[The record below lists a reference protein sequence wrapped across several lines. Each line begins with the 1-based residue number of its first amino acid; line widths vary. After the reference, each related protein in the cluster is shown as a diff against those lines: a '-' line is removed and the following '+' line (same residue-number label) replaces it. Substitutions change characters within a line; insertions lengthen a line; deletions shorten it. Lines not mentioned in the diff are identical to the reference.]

1 MAGHILLAEDDK
13 TLSALMQDFFRAAG
27 VTVTPAYDGE
37 QALVLA
43 QAQPFDLLVLD
54 VMMPHLNGLEVC
66 EAVRQ
71 ESDVPVIF
79 VTALG
84 QEGDTLAGFRA
95 GADDY
100 ITKPF
105 SFPVLVAKAQA
116 LMRRARGLRLGAS
129 ELGYANILMD
139 TASGVVTVDGNP
151 VNLRPKE
158 AKILEL
164 LLREQGRT
172 VSRDL
177 LIERVWGTDFDGD
190 ERMIDR
196 HIASLRKALGTAS
209 QHIRA
214 VYGKGYRLGGIDM
227 TKRIHKIGIAARLTA
242 VVAVIL
248 AVFLVPWVWR
258 VAELAQDEAREEAKA
273 SMEANT
279 GWLMRDLEVLK
290 GDAARYPA
298 AGTEEYDLLRANL
311 CRDGVDTPYYNVNT
325 PYIIR
330 YYDENHKRV
339 LIRSPLMLY
348 YHPATGCCYGIDLSD
363 FSEQSLREMNE
374 ALDHDLAEPIITVYG
389 RQVKTDTQFVFFPN
403 RIQIAYDE
411 WTAQTPVEETNQFRS
426 DEGDYIQGVWPFRTD
441 EVMEGYFDALRYLD
455 TELRAIDGENIP
467 DEEWAEVRASKRYV
481 GTFQGMPYDDEVLLA
496 TAALVNREYA
506 YGTCFRLM
514 PPITIALYL
523 IFLFLFYKIVRRM
536 VSDPLVDTAREANR
550 VSILAFDEFKP
561 DLNRGD
567 EIGELNRALSEMAAT
582 LHTRWDSERDLED
595 KRQQFVSAASHDL
608 KTPLALIGGY
618 AEAIAQDISPEENA
632 RYLAAIEQETDRMNG
647 LVREMLDYTRLDRTD
662 ELKNRKTLNL
672 TALVRDML
680 TEYAPLFEKRRLTA
694 DIADGVRIRGD
705 ETLLRRAVGCLLENA
720 AKYSPEN
727 GRVSVRLTNSRNHL
741 LTVENDCEPIPE
753 DELPRLF
760 EMFYRGDKARDR
772 AGGHGLGLAILQ
784 KILALHG
791 LTCKAENIKGGV
803 RFIVCNKD

>member
-1 MAGHILLAEDDK
+1 
-13 TLSALMQDFFRAAG
+13 
-27 VTVTPAYDGE
+27 
-37 QALVLA
+37 
-43 QAQPFDLLVLD
+43 
-54 VMMPHLNGLEVC
+54 
-66 EAVRQ
+66 
-71 ESDVPVIF
+71 
-79 VTALG
+79 
-84 QEGDTLAGFRA
+84 
-95 GADDY
+95 
-100 ITKPF
+100 
-105 SFPVLVAKAQA
+105 
-116 LMRRARGLRLGAS
+116 
-129 ELGYANILMD
+129 
-139 TASGVVTVDGNP
+139 
-151 VNLRPKE
+151 
-158 AKILEL
+158 
-164 LLREQGRT
+164 
-172 VSRDL
+172 
-177 LIERVWGTDFDGD
+177 
-190 ERMIDR
+190 
-196 HIASLRKALGTAS
+196 
-209 QHIRA
+209 
-214 VYGKGYRLGGIDM
+214 M

-242 VVAVIL
+242 IVAVIL

-258 VAELAQDEAREEAKA
+258 VAELAQDEARRDANA
-273 SMEANT
+273 VMSMST
-279 GWLMRDLEVLK
+279 DQLMRYLENLK

-298 AGTEEYDLLRANL
+298 AGTEKYDLLRANL
-311 CRDGVDTPYYNVNT
+311 CRDGVDTPYYNVDT

-374 ALDHDLAEPIITVYG
+374 ILGHEHAQDRLITVYG
-389 RQVKTDTQFVFFPN
+389 QQIKTDTGFIFFPN
-403 RIQIAYDE
+403 RLQIGIGDGE

-467 DEEWAEVRASKRYV
+467 DEEWAEIRASERYV
-481 GTFQGMPYDDEVLLA
+481 GTFKGMPYDDKVLIV
-496 TAALVNREYA
+496 TAALVDRQYA
-506 YGTCFRLM
+506 YDACFYGM
-514 PPITIALYL
+514 PLITIALYL
-523 IFLFLFYKIVRRM
+523 IFLFIFYKIVRRM
-536 VSDPLVDTAREANR
+536 VADPLEDTAKQARL

-561 DLNRGD
+561 DLKRGD
-567 EIGELNRALSEMAAT
+567 EIGELNRALSDMAAT

-632 RYLAAIEQETDRMNG
+632 RYLAAIEQETARMNG

-753 DELPRLF
+753 TELPRLF

>member
-1 MAGHILLAEDDK
+1 MK
-13 TLSALMQDFFRAAG
+13 KRFR
-27 VTVTPAYDGE
+27 
-37 QALVLA
+37 
-43 QAQPFDLLVLD
+43 
-54 VMMPHLNGLEVC
+54 
-66 EAVRQ
+66 
-71 ESDVPVIF
+71 
-79 VTALG
+79 
-84 QEGDTLAGFRA
+84 
-95 GADDY
+95 
-100 ITKPF
+100 
-105 SFPVLVAKAQA
+105 
-116 LMRRARGLRLGAS
+116 
-129 ELGYANILMD
+129 
-139 TASGVVTVDGNP
+139 
-151 VNLRPKE
+151 
-158 AKILEL
+158 
-164 LLREQGRT
+164 
-172 VSRDL
+172 
-177 LIERVWGTDFDGD
+177 
-190 ERMIDR
+190 
-196 HIASLRKALGTAS
+196 
-209 QHIRA
+209 
-214 VYGKGYRLGGIDM
+214 
-227 TKRIHKIGIAARLTA
+227 KIGIAARLTA

-248 AVFLVPWVWR
+248 AVFLVPWVWQ
-258 VAELAQDEAREEAKA
+258 VAKLAQDKAREEANA
-273 SMEANT
+273 SMRAST
-279 GWLMRDLEVLK
+279 GLLMSDLENLK
-290 GDAARYPA
+290 GDAAHYPA
-298 AGTEEYDLLRANL
+298 AGTEEYYLLRGNL
-311 CRDGVDTPYYNVNT
+311 WRDGVDT

-348 YHPATGCCYGIDLSD
+348 YHPATGCRYGIDLSD

-374 ALDHDLAEPIITVYG
+374 ILGGHEHAEDRLITVYG
-389 RQVKTDTQFVFFPN
+389 QRIKTDTGFIFFPN
-403 RIQIAYDE
+403 RLQIGIGDGE

-426 DEGDYIQGVWPFRTD
+426 DEDDYIQGVWPFRTD

-467 DEEWAEVRASKRYV
+467 DEEWAEIRASKRYV
-481 GTFQGMPYDDEVLLA
+481 GTFNGMPYDDKVIFA
-496 TAALVNREYA
+496 TAALIDRPYA
-506 YGTCFRLM
+506 YDACFYGM
-514 PPITIALYL
+514 PFITIALYL
-523 IFLFLFYKIVRRM
+523 IFLFIFYKIVRRM
-536 VSDPLVDTAREANR
+536 VSDPLVDTAREANL
-550 VSILAFDEFKP
+550 VANLAFDEFKP
-561 DLNRGD
+561 DLKRGD

-672 TALVRDML
+672 TALVRDVL

-753 DELPRLF
+753 TELPRLF

>member
-1 MAGHILLAEDDK
+1 MK
-13 TLSALMQDFFRAAG
+13 
-27 VTVTPAYDGE
+27 
-37 QALVLA
+37 
-43 QAQPFDLLVLD
+43 
-54 VMMPHLNGLEVC
+54 
-66 EAVRQ
+66 
-71 ESDVPVIF
+71 
-79 VTALG
+79 
-84 QEGDTLAGFRA
+84 
-95 GADDY
+95 
-100 ITKPF
+100 
-105 SFPVLVAKAQA
+105 
-116 LMRRARGLRLGAS
+116 
-129 ELGYANILMD
+129 
-139 TASGVVTVDGNP
+139 
-151 VNLRPKE
+151 
-158 AKILEL
+158 
-164 LLREQGRT
+164 
-172 VSRDL
+172 
-177 LIERVWGTDFDGD
+177 
-190 ERMIDR
+190 
-196 HIASLRKALGTAS
+196 
-209 QHIRA
+209 
-214 VYGKGYRLGGIDM
+214 
-227 TKRIHKIGIAARLTA
+227 KRIRKIGIAARLTA

-248 AVFLVPWVWR
+248 AVFLVPWVWQ
-258 VAELAQDEAREEAKA
+258 VAKLAQDKAREEANA
-273 SMEANT
+273 SMRAST
-279 GWLMRDLEVLK
+279 GLLMSDLKILK
-290 GDAARYPA
+290 GDAAHYPA
-298 AGTEEYDLLRANL
+298 EGTAEYDLLRANL
-311 CRDGVDTPYYNVNT
+311 CRDGVDTPYYNVDT

-339 LIRSPLMLY
+339 LIRSPLMLKY
-348 YHPATGCCYGIDLSD
+348 RPATGCCYGIDLSD

-374 ALDHDLAEPIITVYG
+374 AYTHELAEPIVTVYG

-403 RIQIAYDE
+403 RIQIVYEE
-411 WTAQTPVEETNQFRS
+411 WTAQTPVEETNQFCS
-426 DEGDYIQGVWPFRTD
+426 DGGEYIGAYIPGKWPFRTD
-441 EVMEGYFDALRYLD
+441 AAMEGYFDALRYLD

-496 TAALVNREYA
+496 TAALVNRENA

-514 PPITIALYL
+514 LPITIALYL

-632 RYLAAIEQETDRMNG
+632 RYLAAIEQETARMNG

-672 TALVRDML
+672 TALVNDML
-680 TEYAPLFEKRRLTA
+680 TEYAPLFEKRRLTV

-753 DELPRLF
+753 TELPRLF

-791 LTCKAENIKGGV
+791 LTCKAENVKNGV

>member
-1 MAGHILLAEDDK
+1 MK
-13 TLSALMQDFFRAAG
+13 KRFR
-27 VTVTPAYDGE
+27 
-37 QALVLA
+37 
-43 QAQPFDLLVLD
+43 
-54 VMMPHLNGLEVC
+54 
-66 EAVRQ
+66 
-71 ESDVPVIF
+71 
-79 VTALG
+79 
-84 QEGDTLAGFRA
+84 
-95 GADDY
+95 
-100 ITKPF
+100 
-105 SFPVLVAKAQA
+105 
-116 LMRRARGLRLGAS
+116 
-129 ELGYANILMD
+129 
-139 TASGVVTVDGNP
+139 
-151 VNLRPKE
+151 
-158 AKILEL
+158 
-164 LLREQGRT
+164 
-172 VSRDL
+172 
-177 LIERVWGTDFDGD
+177 
-190 ERMIDR
+190 
-196 HIASLRKALGTAS
+196 
-209 QHIRA
+209 
-214 VYGKGYRLGGIDM
+214 
-227 TKRIHKIGIAARLTA
+227 KIGIAARLTA

-248 AVFLVPWVWR
+248 ALILVPWVWR
-258 VAELAQDEAREEAKA
+258 VAELAQDEARRDANA
-273 SMEANT
+273 VMSMST
-279 GWLMRDLEVLK
+279 DQLMRDLENLK

-298 AGTEEYDLLRANL
+298 AGTAEYDLLRANL

-374 ALDHDLAEPIITVYG
+374 ILGHEHAQDRLITVYG
-389 RQVKTDTQFVFFPN
+389 QQIKTDTGFIFFPN
-403 RIQIAYDE
+403 RLQIGIGDGE

-467 DEEWAEVRASKRYV
+467 DEEWAEIRASERYV
-481 GTFQGMPYDDEVLLA
+481 GTFKGMPYDDKVLIV
-496 TAALVNREYA
+496 TAALVDRQYA
-506 YGTCFRLM
+506 YDACFYGM
-514 PPITIALYL
+514 PLITIALYL
-523 IFLFLFYKIVRRM
+523 IFLFIFYKIVRRM
-536 VSDPLVDTAREANR
+536 VADPLVDTAKQARL
-550 VSILAFDEFKP
+550 VSILAFDEFQP
-561 DLNRGD
+561 DLKRGD
-567 EIGELNRALSEMAAT
+567 EIGELNRALSDMAAT
-582 LHTRWDSERDLED
+582 LHTRWDSERALED

-672 TALVRDML
+672 TALVRDVL

-760 EMFYRGDKARDR
+760 EMFYRGDKARGR

>member
-1 MAGHILLAEDDK
+1 
-13 TLSALMQDFFRAAG
+13 
-27 VTVTPAYDGE
+27 
-37 QALVLA
+37 
-43 QAQPFDLLVLD
+43 
-54 VMMPHLNGLEVC
+54 
-66 EAVRQ
+66 
-71 ESDVPVIF
+71 
-79 VTALG
+79 
-84 QEGDTLAGFRA
+84 
-95 GADDY
+95 
-100 ITKPF
+100 
-105 SFPVLVAKAQA
+105 
-116 LMRRARGLRLGAS
+116 
-129 ELGYANILMD
+129 
-139 TASGVVTVDGNP
+139 
-151 VNLRPKE
+151 
-158 AKILEL
+158 
-164 LLREQGRT
+164 
-172 VSRDL
+172 
-177 LIERVWGTDFDGD
+177 
-190 ERMIDR
+190 
-196 HIASLRKALGTAS
+196 
-209 QHIRA
+209 
-214 VYGKGYRLGGIDM
+214 M

-248 AVFLVPWVWR
+248 AVFVVPWVWR
-258 VAELAQDEAREEAKA
+258 VAELAQDEAQEEANNE
-273 SMEANT
+273 MMLNIEQ
-279 GWLMRDLEVLK
+279 LMRNLESLK
-290 GDAARYPA
+290 GDAAYYPA
-298 AGTEEYDLLRANL
+298 EGTEEYYLLRSSLFGDSVN
-311 CRDGVDTPYYNVNT
+311 TPYYNVNA
-325 PYIIR
+325 PYIMR

-339 LIRSPLMLY
+339 LIRSLLMLN

-374 ALDHDLAEPIITVYG
+374 ILGHEHAEDRLITVYG
-389 RQVKTDTQFVFFPN
+389 QRIKTDTGFIFFPN
-403 RIQIAYDE
+403 RLQIGIGDGE

-426 DEGDYIQGVWPFRTD
+426 DEDDYIQGVWPFRTD
-441 EVMEGYFDALRYLD
+441 AAMEGYFDALRYLD

-467 DEEWAEVRASKRYV
+467 DEEWAEVRASQRYV
-481 GTFQGMPYDDEVLLA
+481 GTLKTMPYDDKVIFV
-496 TAALVNREYA
+496 TAALVNREDA
-506 YGTCFRLM
+506 YGTCFHLM
-514 PPITIALYL
+514 PSITIALYL
-523 IFLFLFYKIVRRM
+523 IFLFIFYKIVRRM
-536 VSDPLVDTAREANR
+536 VADPLVDTAKQARL
-550 VSILAFDEFKP
+550 VSILAFDEFQP
-561 DLNRGD
+561 DLKRGD
-567 EIGELNRALSEMAAT
+567 EIGELNRALSEMAST
-582 LHTRWDSERDLED
+582 LHARWDSERDLED

-680 TEYAPLFEKRRLTA
+680 TEYAPLFEKRRLTT

>member
-1 MAGHILLAEDDK
+1 
-13 TLSALMQDFFRAAG
+13 
-27 VTVTPAYDGE
+27 
-37 QALVLA
+37 
-43 QAQPFDLLVLD
+43 
-54 VMMPHLNGLEVC
+54 
-66 EAVRQ
+66 
-71 ESDVPVIF
+71 
-79 VTALG
+79 
-84 QEGDTLAGFRA
+84 
-95 GADDY
+95 
-100 ITKPF
+100 
-105 SFPVLVAKAQA
+105 
-116 LMRRARGLRLGAS
+116 
-129 ELGYANILMD
+129 
-139 TASGVVTVDGNP
+139 
-151 VNLRPKE
+151 
-158 AKILEL
+158 
-164 LLREQGRT
+164 
-172 VSRDL
+172 
-177 LIERVWGTDFDGD
+177 
-190 ERMIDR
+190 
-196 HIASLRKALGTAS
+196 
-209 QHIRA
+209 
-214 VYGKGYRLGGIDM
+214 M

-248 AVFLVPWVWR
+248 AVFVVPWVWR
-258 VAELAQDEAREEAKA
+258 VAELAQDEARQDANA
-273 SMEANT
+273 VMSMST
-279 GWLMRDLEVLK
+279 DRLMRDLENLK
-290 GDAARYPA
+290 GDAAHYPA
-298 AGTEEYDLLRANL
+298 AGTEEYYLLRGNL
-311 CRDGVDTPYYNVNT
+311 WRDGVDT

-348 YHPATGCCYGIDLSD
+348 YHPATGYCYGIDLSD

-374 ALDHDLAEPIITVYG
+374 ILGGHEHAEDRLITVYG
-389 RQVKTDTQFVFFPN
+389 QRIKTDTGFIFFPN
-403 RIQIAYDE
+403 RLQIGIGDGE

-426 DEGDYIQGVWPFRTD
+426 DEDDYIQGTWPFCTD

-467 DEEWAEVRASKRYV
+467 DEEWAEIRASQRYV
-481 GTFQGMPYDDEVLLA
+481 GTFHGMPYDDKVIFV
-496 TAALVNREYA
+496 TAALIDRPYA
-506 YGTCFRLM
+506 YDACFYGM
-514 PPITIALYL
+514 PFITIALYL
-523 IFLFLFYKIVRRM
+523 MFVFLFYKIVRRM
-536 VSDPLVDTAREANR
+536 VSNPLVDTAREANR
-550 VSILAFDEFKP
+550 VSILAFDEFQP
-561 DLNRGD
+561 DLKRGD

-753 DELPRLF
+753 TELPRLF

-791 LTCKAENIKGGV
+791 LTCKAENVKNGV

>member
-1 MAGHILLAEDDK
+1 
-13 TLSALMQDFFRAAG
+13 
-27 VTVTPAYDGE
+27 
-37 QALVLA
+37 
-43 QAQPFDLLVLD
+43 
-54 VMMPHLNGLEVC
+54 
-66 EAVRQ
+66 
-71 ESDVPVIF
+71 
-79 VTALG
+79 
-84 QEGDTLAGFRA
+84 
-95 GADDY
+95 
-100 ITKPF
+100 
-105 SFPVLVAKAQA
+105 
-116 LMRRARGLRLGAS
+116 
-129 ELGYANILMD
+129 
-139 TASGVVTVDGNP
+139 
-151 VNLRPKE
+151 
-158 AKILEL
+158 
-164 LLREQGRT
+164 
-172 VSRDL
+172 
-177 LIERVWGTDFDGD
+177 
-190 ERMIDR
+190 
-196 HIASLRKALGTAS
+196 
-209 QHIRA
+209 
-214 VYGKGYRLGGIDM
+214 M

-242 VVAVIL
+242 IVAVIL

-258 VAELAQDEAREEAKA
+258 VAELAQDEARRDANA
-273 SMEANT
+273 VMSMST
-279 GWLMRDLEVLK
+279 DQLMRYLENLK

-311 CRDGVDTPYYNVNT
+311 CRDGVDTPYYNVDT

-374 ALDHDLAEPIITVYG
+374 ILGHEHAQDRLITVYG
-389 RQVKTDTQFVFFPN
+389 QQIKTDTGFIFFPN
-403 RIQIAYDE
+403 RLQIGIGDGE

-441 EVMEGYFDALRYLD
+441 AAMEGYFDALRYLD

-467 DEEWAEVRASKRYV
+467 DEEWAEIRASERYV
-481 GTFQGMPYDDEVLLA
+481 GTFKGMPYDDKVLIV
-496 TAALVNREYA
+496 TAALVDRQYA
-506 YGTCFRLM
+506 YDACFYGM
-514 PPITIALYL
+514 PLITIALYL
-523 IFLFLFYKIVRRM
+523 IFLFIFYKIVRRM
-536 VSDPLVDTAREANR
+536 VAAPLVDTAKQARL

-561 DLNRGD
+561 DLKRRD
-567 EIGELNRALSEMAAT
+567 EIGELNRALSEMAST
-582 LHTRWDSERDLED
+582 LHARWDSERDLED

-672 TALVRDML
+672 TALVRDVL
-680 TEYAPLFEKRRLTA
+680 TEYAPLFEKRHLTA

>member
-1 MAGHILLAEDDK
+1 
-13 TLSALMQDFFRAAG
+13 
-27 VTVTPAYDGE
+27 
-37 QALVLA
+37 
-43 QAQPFDLLVLD
+43 
-54 VMMPHLNGLEVC
+54 
-66 EAVRQ
+66 
-71 ESDVPVIF
+71 
-79 VTALG
+79 
-84 QEGDTLAGFRA
+84 
-95 GADDY
+95 
-100 ITKPF
+100 
-105 SFPVLVAKAQA
+105 
-116 LMRRARGLRLGAS
+116 
-129 ELGYANILMD
+129 
-139 TASGVVTVDGNP
+139 
-151 VNLRPKE
+151 
-158 AKILEL
+158 
-164 LLREQGRT
+164 
-172 VSRDL
+172 
-177 LIERVWGTDFDGD
+177 
-190 ERMIDR
+190 
-196 HIASLRKALGTAS
+196 
-209 QHIRA
+209 
-214 VYGKGYRLGGIDM
+214 M
-227 TKRIHKIGIAARLTA
+227 TKRIRKIGIAARLTA
-242 VVAVIL
+242 IVAVIL
-248 AVFLVPWVWR
+248 AVFVVPWVWR
-258 VAELAQDEAREEAKA
+258 VAELAQDEAREEAYA
-273 SMEANT
+273 SMGAST
-279 GWLMRDLEVLK
+279 SWLMSDLGVLK

-298 AGTEEYDLLRANL
+298 AGTAEYDLLRANL
-311 CRDGVDTPYYNVNT
+311 FGDHTNT

-339 LIRSPLMLY
+339 LVRSALKLDY
-348 YHPATGCCYGIDLSD
+348 YSETDYYGIDLSD

-374 ALDHDLAEPIITVYG
+374 ILGGHEHAEDRLITVYG
-389 RQVKTDTQFVFFPN
+389 QRIKTDTGFIFFPN
-403 RIQIAYDE
+403 RLQIGIGDGE
-411 WTAQTPVEETNQFRS
+411 WKAQTPVEETNQFRS

-455 TELRAIDGENIP
+455 TELRAIDGENMP
-467 DEEWAEVRASKRYV
+467 DEEWAEVRASQRYV
-481 GTFQGMPYDDEVLLA
+481 GTSYGMPYDDMGLIV
-496 TAALVNREYA
+496 TAALVDRQYA
-506 YGTCFRLM
+506 YDACFYRM
-514 PPITIALYL
+514 PFITIALYL
-523 IFLFLFYKIVRRM
+523 IFLFIFYKIVRRM
-536 VSDPLVDTAREANR
+536 VSDPLVDTAREANL
-550 VSILAFDEFKP
+550 VANLAFDEFKP
-561 DLNRGD
+561 DLKRGD

-632 RYLAAIEQETDRMNG
+632 RYLAAIEQETARMNG

-753 DELPRLF
+753 TELPRLF

-784 KILALHG
+784 KILALHD

>member
-1 MAGHILLAEDDK
+1 MK
-13 TLSALMQDFFRAAG
+13 
-27 VTVTPAYDGE
+27 
-37 QALVLA
+37 
-43 QAQPFDLLVLD
+43 
-54 VMMPHLNGLEVC
+54 
-66 EAVRQ
+66 
-71 ESDVPVIF
+71 
-79 VTALG
+79 
-84 QEGDTLAGFRA
+84 
-95 GADDY
+95 
-100 ITKPF
+100 
-105 SFPVLVAKAQA
+105 
-116 LMRRARGLRLGAS
+116 
-129 ELGYANILMD
+129 
-139 TASGVVTVDGNP
+139 
-151 VNLRPKE
+151 
-158 AKILEL
+158 
-164 LLREQGRT
+164 
-172 VSRDL
+172 
-177 LIERVWGTDFDGD
+177 
-190 ERMIDR
+190 
-196 HIASLRKALGTAS
+196 
-209 QHIRA
+209 
-214 VYGKGYRLGGIDM
+214 
-227 TKRIHKIGIAARLTA
+227 KRIRKIGIAARLTA

-248 AVFLVPWVWR
+248 AVFLVPWVWQ
-258 VAELAQDEAREEAKA
+258 VAKLAQDKARRDANA
-273 SMEANT
+273 VMSMST
-279 GWLMRDLEVLK
+279 DQLMRDLENLK

-298 AGTEEYDLLRANL
+298 AGTAEYDLLRANL
-311 CRDGVDTPYYNVNT
+311 WRDGIDTPYYNVDT
-325 PYIIR
+325 PYIIQ

-374 ALDHDLAEPIITVYG
+374 ILGHEHAQDRLITVYG
-389 RQVKTDTQFVFFPN
+389 QQIKTDTGFIFFPN
-403 RIQIAYDE
+403 RLQIGIGDGE

-467 DEEWAEVRASKRYV
+467 DEEWAEIRASERYV
-481 GTFQGMPYDDEVLLA
+481 GTYHGMPYDDKVLIV
-496 TAALVNREYA
+496 TAALVNRENA
-506 YGTCFRLM
+506 YGTCFHLM

-523 IFLFLFYKIVRRM
+523 IFVFLFYKIVRRM

-561 DLNRGD
+561 DLKRGD

-632 RYLAAIEQETDRMNG
+632 RYLAAIEQETARMNG

-672 TALVRDML
+672 TALVNAML
-680 TEYAPLFEKRRLTA
+680 TEYAPLFEKRRLTV

-753 DELPRLF
+753 TELPRLF

>member
-1 MAGHILLAEDDK
+1 MK
-13 TLSALMQDFFRAAG
+13 KRFR
-27 VTVTPAYDGE
+27 
-37 QALVLA
+37 
-43 QAQPFDLLVLD
+43 
-54 VMMPHLNGLEVC
+54 
-66 EAVRQ
+66 
-71 ESDVPVIF
+71 
-79 VTALG
+79 
-84 QEGDTLAGFRA
+84 
-95 GADDY
+95 
-100 ITKPF
+100 
-105 SFPVLVAKAQA
+105 
-116 LMRRARGLRLGAS
+116 
-129 ELGYANILMD
+129 
-139 TASGVVTVDGNP
+139 
-151 VNLRPKE
+151 
-158 AKILEL
+158 
-164 LLREQGRT
+164 
-172 VSRDL
+172 
-177 LIERVWGTDFDGD
+177 
-190 ERMIDR
+190 
-196 HIASLRKALGTAS
+196 
-209 QHIRA
+209 
-214 VYGKGYRLGGIDM
+214 
-227 TKRIHKIGIAARLTA
+227 KIGIAARLTA

-258 VAELAQDEAREEAKA
+258 VAELAQDEARRDANA
-273 SMEANT
+273 VMSMST
-279 GWLMRDLEVLK
+279 DQLMRDLENLK

-374 ALDHDLAEPIITVYG
+374 ILGHEHAQDRLITVYG
-389 RQVKTDTQFVFFPN
+389 QQIKTDTGFIFFPN
-403 RIQIAYDE
+403 RLQIGIGDGE

-467 DEEWAEVRASKRYV
+467 DEEWAEIRASERYV
-481 GTFQGMPYDDEVLLA
+481 GTFKGMPYDDKVLIV
-496 TAALVNREYA
+496 TAALVDRQYA
-506 YGTCFRLM
+506 YDACFYGM
-514 PPITIALYL
+514 PLITIALYL
-523 IFLFLFYKIVRRM
+523 IFLFIFYKIVRRM
-536 VSDPLVDTAREANR
+536 VADPLEDTAKQARL

-561 DLNRGD
+561 NLKRGD
-567 EIGELNRALSEMAAT
+567 EIGELNRALSDMAAT

>member
-1 MAGHILLAEDDK
+1 
-13 TLSALMQDFFRAAG
+13 
-27 VTVTPAYDGE
+27 
-37 QALVLA
+37 
-43 QAQPFDLLVLD
+43 
-54 VMMPHLNGLEVC
+54 
-66 EAVRQ
+66 
-71 ESDVPVIF
+71 
-79 VTALG
+79 
-84 QEGDTLAGFRA
+84 
-95 GADDY
+95 
-100 ITKPF
+100 
-105 SFPVLVAKAQA
+105 
-116 LMRRARGLRLGAS
+116 
-129 ELGYANILMD
+129 
-139 TASGVVTVDGNP
+139 
-151 VNLRPKE
+151 
-158 AKILEL
+158 
-164 LLREQGRT
+164 
-172 VSRDL
+172 
-177 LIERVWGTDFDGD
+177 
-190 ERMIDR
+190 
-196 HIASLRKALGTAS
+196 
-209 QHIRA
+209 
-214 VYGKGYRLGGIDM
+214 M

-258 VAELAQDEAREEAKA
+258 VAELAQDEAKDLAGA
-273 SMEANT
+273 SMRAST
-279 GWLMRDLEVLK
+279 GLLMSDLKILK

-298 AGTEEYDLLRANL
+298 EGTEEYYLLRGNL
-311 CRDGVDTPYYNVNT
+311 CRDGVDT

-348 YHPATGCCYGIDLSD
+348 YHPATGYCYGIDLSD

-374 ALDHDLAEPIITVYG
+374 ILGGHEHAEDRLITVYG
-389 RQVKTDTQFVFFPN
+389 QRIKTDTGFIFFPN
-403 RIQIAYDE
+403 RLQIGIGDGE

-467 DEEWAEVRASKRYV
+467 DEEWAEIRASKRYV
-481 GTFQGMPYDDEVLLA
+481 GTFNGMPYDDKVIFA
-496 TAALVNREYA
+496 TAALIDRPYA
-506 YGTCFRLM
+506 YDACFYGM
-514 PPITIALYL
+514 PFITIALYL
-523 IFLFLFYKIVRRM
+523 IFLFIFYKIVRRM
-536 VSDPLVDTAREANR
+536 VADPLVDTAREANL
-550 VSILAFDEFKP
+550 VANLAFDEFKP
-561 DLNRGD
+561 DLKRGD
-567 EIGELNRALSEMAAT
+567 EIGELNRALSEMADT
-582 LHTRWDSERDLED
+582 LHARWDSERDLED

-632 RYLAAIEQETDRMNG
+632 RYLAAIEQETARMNG

-672 TALVRDML
+672 TALVCDVL

-791 LTCKAENIKGGV
+791 LICKAENIKGGV

>member
-1 MAGHILLAEDDK
+1 
-13 TLSALMQDFFRAAG
+13 
-27 VTVTPAYDGE
+27 
-37 QALVLA
+37 
-43 QAQPFDLLVLD
+43 
-54 VMMPHLNGLEVC
+54 
-66 EAVRQ
+66 
-71 ESDVPVIF
+71 
-79 VTALG
+79 
-84 QEGDTLAGFRA
+84 
-95 GADDY
+95 
-100 ITKPF
+100 
-105 SFPVLVAKAQA
+105 
-116 LMRRARGLRLGAS
+116 
-129 ELGYANILMD
+129 
-139 TASGVVTVDGNP
+139 
-151 VNLRPKE
+151 
-158 AKILEL
+158 
-164 LLREQGRT
+164 
-172 VSRDL
+172 
-177 LIERVWGTDFDGD
+177 
-190 ERMIDR
+190 
-196 HIASLRKALGTAS
+196 
-209 QHIRA
+209 
-214 VYGKGYRLGGIDM
+214 M

-242 VVAVIL
+242 IVAVIL

-258 VAELAQDEAREEAKA
+258 VAELAQDEARQDANA
-273 SMEANT
+273 VMSMST
-279 GWLMRDLEVLK
+279 DQLMRDLENLK
-290 GDAARYPA
+290 GDAAHYPA
-298 AGTEEYDLLRANL
+298 AGTEEYYLLRGNL
-311 CRDGVDTPYYNVNT
+311 WRDGVDT

-339 LIRSPLMLY
+339 LIRSPLMLKY
-348 YHPATGCCYGIDLSD
+348 RPATGCCYGIDLSD

-403 RIQIAYDE
+403 RIQIAYEE
-411 WTAQTPVEETNQFRS
+411 WTAQTPVEETNQFCS
-426 DEGDYIQGVWPFRTD
+426 DEGDYIRGKWPFRTD

-467 DEEWAEVRASKRYV
+467 DEEWAEIRASQRYV
-481 GTFQGMPYDDEVLLA
+481 GTFHGMPYDDKVIFV
-496 TAALVNREYA
+496 TAALIDRPYA
-506 YGTCFRLM
+506 YDACFYGM
-514 PPITIALYL
+514 PLITIALYL
-523 IFLFLFYKIVRRM
+523 IFLFIFYKIVRRM
-536 VSDPLVDTAREANR
+536 VSDPLVDTAREANL
-550 VSILAFDEFKP
+550 VANLAFDEFKP
-561 DLNRGD
+561 DLKRRD

-632 RYLAAIEQETDRMNG
+632 RYLAAIEQETARMNG

-672 TALVRDML
+672 TALVNDML
-680 TEYAPLFEKRRLTA
+680 TEYAPLFEKRRLTV

-791 LTCKAENIKGGV
+791 LICKAENIKGGV

>member
-1 MAGHILLAEDDK
+1 
-13 TLSALMQDFFRAAG
+13 
-27 VTVTPAYDGE
+27 
-37 QALVLA
+37 
-43 QAQPFDLLVLD
+43 
-54 VMMPHLNGLEVC
+54 
-66 EAVRQ
+66 
-71 ESDVPVIF
+71 
-79 VTALG
+79 
-84 QEGDTLAGFRA
+84 
-95 GADDY
+95 
-100 ITKPF
+100 
-105 SFPVLVAKAQA
+105 
-116 LMRRARGLRLGAS
+116 
-129 ELGYANILMD
+129 
-139 TASGVVTVDGNP
+139 
-151 VNLRPKE
+151 
-158 AKILEL
+158 
-164 LLREQGRT
+164 
-172 VSRDL
+172 
-177 LIERVWGTDFDGD
+177 
-190 ERMIDR
+190 
-196 HIASLRKALGTAS
+196 
-209 QHIRA
+209 
-214 VYGKGYRLGGIDM
+214 M
-227 TKRIHKIGIAARLTA
+227 TKRIYKIGIAARLTA
-242 VVAVIL
+242 IVAVIL
-248 AVFLVPWVWR
+248 ALILVPWVWR
-258 VAELAQDEAREEAKA
+258 VAELAQDEARRDANA
-273 SMEANT
+273 VMSMST
-279 GWLMRDLEVLK
+279 DQLMRDLENLK

-298 AGTEEYDLLRANL
+298 AGTAEYDLLRANL

-374 ALDHDLAEPIITVYG
+374 ILGHEHAQDRLITVYG
-389 RQVKTDTQFVFFPN
+389 QQIKTDTGFIFFPN
-403 RIQIAYDE
+403 RLQIGIGDGE

-467 DEEWAEVRASKRYV
+467 DEEWAEIRASERYV
-481 GTFQGMPYDDEVLLA
+481 GTFKGMPYDDKVLIV
-496 TAALVNREYA
+496 TAALVDRQYA
-506 YGTCFRLM
+506 YDACFYGM
-514 PPITIALYL
+514 PLITIALYL
-523 IFLFLFYKIVRRM
+523 IFLFIFYKIVRRM
-536 VSDPLVDTAREANR
+536 VADPLEDTAKQARL

-561 DLNRGD
+561 NLKRRD

-672 TALVRDML
+672 TALVNDML

-694 DIADGVRIRGD
+694 DIAEGVRIRGD

-727 GRVSVRLTNSRNHL
+727 GRVSVRLTNSRNDL

-753 DELPRLF
+753 TELPRLF

>member
-1 MAGHILLAEDDK
+1 
-13 TLSALMQDFFRAAG
+13 
-27 VTVTPAYDGE
+27 
-37 QALVLA
+37 
-43 QAQPFDLLVLD
+43 
-54 VMMPHLNGLEVC
+54 
-66 EAVRQ
+66 
-71 ESDVPVIF
+71 
-79 VTALG
+79 
-84 QEGDTLAGFRA
+84 
-95 GADDY
+95 
-100 ITKPF
+100 
-105 SFPVLVAKAQA
+105 
-116 LMRRARGLRLGAS
+116 
-129 ELGYANILMD
+129 
-139 TASGVVTVDGNP
+139 
-151 VNLRPKE
+151 
-158 AKILEL
+158 
-164 LLREQGRT
+164 
-172 VSRDL
+172 
-177 LIERVWGTDFDGD
+177 
-190 ERMIDR
+190 
-196 HIASLRKALGTAS
+196 
-209 QHIRA
+209 
-214 VYGKGYRLGGIDM
+214 M

-242 VVAVIL
+242 IVAVIL

-258 VAELAQDEAREEAKA
+258 VAELAQDEARRDANA
-273 SMEANT
+273 VMSMST
-279 GWLMRDLEVLK
+279 DQLMRYLENLK

-311 CRDGVDTPYYNVNT
+311 CRDGVDTPYYNVDT

-374 ALDHDLAEPIITVYG
+374 ILGHEHAQDRLITVYG
-389 RQVKTDTQFVFFPN
+389 QQIKTDTGFIFFPN
-403 RIQIAYDE
+403 RLQIGIGDGE

-467 DEEWAEVRASKRYV
+467 DEEWAEIRASERYV
-481 GTFQGMPYDDEVLLA
+481 GTFKGMPYDDKVLIV
-496 TAALVNREYA
+496 TAALVDRQYA
-506 YGTCFRLM
+506 YDACFYGM
-514 PPITIALYL
+514 PLITIALYL
-523 IFLFLFYKIVRRM
+523 IFLFIFYKIVRRM
-536 VSDPLVDTAREANR
+536 VANPLVDTAKQARL
-550 VSILAFDEFKP
+550 VSILAFDEFQP
-561 DLNRGD
+561 DLKRGD
-567 EIGELNRALSEMAAT
+567 EIGELNRALSEMAST
-582 LHTRWDSERDLED
+582 LHARWDSERDLED

-741 LTVENDCEPIPE
+741 LTVENDCESIPE

>member
-1 MAGHILLAEDDK
+1 MK
-13 TLSALMQDFFRAAG
+13 KRFR
-27 VTVTPAYDGE
+27 
-37 QALVLA
+37 
-43 QAQPFDLLVLD
+43 
-54 VMMPHLNGLEVC
+54 
-66 EAVRQ
+66 
-71 ESDVPVIF
+71 
-79 VTALG
+79 
-84 QEGDTLAGFRA
+84 
-95 GADDY
+95 
-100 ITKPF
+100 
-105 SFPVLVAKAQA
+105 
-116 LMRRARGLRLGAS
+116 
-129 ELGYANILMD
+129 
-139 TASGVVTVDGNP
+139 
-151 VNLRPKE
+151 
-158 AKILEL
+158 
-164 LLREQGRT
+164 
-172 VSRDL
+172 
-177 LIERVWGTDFDGD
+177 
-190 ERMIDR
+190 
-196 HIASLRKALGTAS
+196 
-209 QHIRA
+209 
-214 VYGKGYRLGGIDM
+214 
-227 TKRIHKIGIAARLTA
+227 KIGIAARLTA
-242 VVAVIL
+242 IVAVIL

-258 VAELAQDEAREEAKA
+258 VAELAQDKAREEANA
-273 SMEANT
+273 SMRAST
-279 GWLMRDLEVLK
+279 GLLMSDLEVLK

-311 CRDGVDTPYYNVNT
+311 CRDGVDTPYYNVDT

-374 ALDHDLAEPIITVYG
+374 ILGHEHAQDRLITVYG
-389 RQVKTDTQFVFFPN
+389 QQIKTDTGFIFFPN
-403 RIQIAYDE
+403 RLQIGIGDGE

-467 DEEWAEVRASKRYV
+467 DEEWAEIRASERYV
-481 GTFQGMPYDDEVLLA
+481 GTFDGMPYDDKVIFG
-496 TAALVNREYA
+496 TAALVNREDA
-506 YGTCFRLM
+506 YGACFHLM

-523 IFLFLFYKIVRRM
+523 IFLFIFYKIVRRM
-536 VSDPLVDTAREANR
+536 VADPLVDTAREANL
-550 VSILAFDEFKP
+550 VANLAFDEFQP
-561 DLNRGD
+561 DLKRGD
-567 EIGELNRALSEMAAT
+567 EIGELNRALSEMAST
-582 LHTRWDSERDLED
+582 LHARWDSERDLED

-791 LTCKAENIKGGV
+791 LTCTAENIKGGV

>member
-1 MAGHILLAEDDK
+1 MK
-13 TLSALMQDFFRAAG
+13 KRFR
-27 VTVTPAYDGE
+27 
-37 QALVLA
+37 
-43 QAQPFDLLVLD
+43 
-54 VMMPHLNGLEVC
+54 
-66 EAVRQ
+66 
-71 ESDVPVIF
+71 
-79 VTALG
+79 
-84 QEGDTLAGFRA
+84 
-95 GADDY
+95 
-100 ITKPF
+100 
-105 SFPVLVAKAQA
+105 
-116 LMRRARGLRLGAS
+116 
-129 ELGYANILMD
+129 
-139 TASGVVTVDGNP
+139 
-151 VNLRPKE
+151 
-158 AKILEL
+158 
-164 LLREQGRT
+164 
-172 VSRDL
+172 
-177 LIERVWGTDFDGD
+177 
-190 ERMIDR
+190 
-196 HIASLRKALGTAS
+196 
-209 QHIRA
+209 
-214 VYGKGYRLGGIDM
+214 
-227 TKRIHKIGIAARLTA
+227 KIGIAARLTA

-248 AVFLVPWVWR
+248 ALILVPWVWR
-258 VAELAQDEAREEAKA
+258 VAELAQDEARRDANA
-273 SMEANT
+273 VMSMST
-279 GWLMRDLEVLK
+279 DQLMRDLENLK

-311 CRDGVDTPYYNVNT
+311 CRDGVDTPYYNVDT

-348 YHPATGCCYGIDLSD
+348 YHPATGCCYGVDLSD

-374 ALDHDLAEPIITVYG
+374 ILGHEHAQDRLITVYG
-389 RQVKTDTQFVFFPN
+389 QQIKTDTGFIFFPN
-403 RIQIAYDE
+403 RLQIGIGDGE

-467 DEEWAEVRASKRYV
+467 DEEWAEIRASERYV
-481 GTFQGMPYDDEVLLA
+481 GTFKGMPYDDKVLLV
-496 TAALVNREYA
+496 TAALVDRQYA
-506 YGTCFRLM
+506 YDACFYGM
-514 PPITIALYL
+514 PLITIALYL
-523 IFLFLFYKIVRRM
+523 IFLFIFYKIVRRM
-536 VSDPLVDTAREANR
+536 VAAPLQDTAKQARL
-550 VSILAFDEFKP
+550 VSILAFDEFQP
-561 DLNRGD
+561 DLKRGD

-672 TALVRDML
+672 TALVCDML
-680 TEYAPLFEKRRLTA
+680 TEYAPLFEKRRLTT

-720 AKYSPEN
+720 AKYSSEN

>member
-1 MAGHILLAEDDK
+1 
-13 TLSALMQDFFRAAG
+13 
-27 VTVTPAYDGE
+27 
-37 QALVLA
+37 
-43 QAQPFDLLVLD
+43 
-54 VMMPHLNGLEVC
+54 
-66 EAVRQ
+66 
-71 ESDVPVIF
+71 
-79 VTALG
+79 
-84 QEGDTLAGFRA
+84 
-95 GADDY
+95 
-100 ITKPF
+100 
-105 SFPVLVAKAQA
+105 
-116 LMRRARGLRLGAS
+116 
-129 ELGYANILMD
+129 
-139 TASGVVTVDGNP
+139 
-151 VNLRPKE
+151 
-158 AKILEL
+158 
-164 LLREQGRT
+164 
-172 VSRDL
+172 
-177 LIERVWGTDFDGD
+177 
-190 ERMIDR
+190 
-196 HIASLRKALGTAS
+196 
-209 QHIRA
+209 
-214 VYGKGYRLGGIDM
+214 M
-227 TKRIHKIGIAARLTA
+227 TKRFRKIGIAARLTA
-242 VVAVIL
+242 IVAVIL

-258 VAELAQDEAREEAKA
+258 VAELAQDEARRDANA
-273 SMEANT
+273 VMSMST
-279 GWLMRDLEVLK
+279 DQLMRDLENLK

-298 AGTEEYDLLRANL
+298 AGTEEYDLLRGNL
-311 CRDGVDTPYYNVNT
+311 CRDGVDTPYYNVDT

-374 ALDHDLAEPIITVYG
+374 ILGHEHAQDRLITVYG
-389 RQVKTDTQFVFFPN
+389 QQIKTDTGFIFFPN
-403 RIQIAYDE
+403 RLQIGIGDGE

-467 DEEWAEVRASKRYV
+467 DEEWAEIRASERYV
-481 GTFQGMPYDDEVLLA
+481 GTFKGMPYDDKVLIV
-496 TAALVNREYA
+496 TAALVDRQYA
-506 YGTCFRLM
+506 YDACFYGM
-514 PPITIALYL
+514 PLITIALYL
-523 IFLFLFYKIVRRM
+523 IFLFIFYKIVRRM
-536 VSDPLVDTAREANR
+536 VAAPLQDTAKQARL
-550 VSILAFDEFKP
+550 VSILAFDEFQP
-561 DLNRGD
+561 DLKRGD
-567 EIGELNRALSEMAAT
+567 EIGELNRALSDMAAT

-694 DIADGVRIRGD
+694 DIADSVRIRGD

>member
-1 MAGHILLAEDDK
+1 
-13 TLSALMQDFFRAAG
+13 
-27 VTVTPAYDGE
+27 
-37 QALVLA
+37 
-43 QAQPFDLLVLD
+43 
-54 VMMPHLNGLEVC
+54 
-66 EAVRQ
+66 
-71 ESDVPVIF
+71 
-79 VTALG
+79 
-84 QEGDTLAGFRA
+84 
-95 GADDY
+95 
-100 ITKPF
+100 
-105 SFPVLVAKAQA
+105 
-116 LMRRARGLRLGAS
+116 
-129 ELGYANILMD
+129 
-139 TASGVVTVDGNP
+139 
-151 VNLRPKE
+151 
-158 AKILEL
+158 
-164 LLREQGRT
+164 
-172 VSRDL
+172 
-177 LIERVWGTDFDGD
+177 
-190 ERMIDR
+190 
-196 HIASLRKALGTAS
+196 
-209 QHIRA
+209 
-214 VYGKGYRLGGIDM
+214 M
-227 TKRIHKIGIAARLTA
+227 TKRFRKIGIAARLTA
-242 VVAVIL
+242 IMAVIL
-248 AVFLVPWVWR
+248 AVFVVPWVWR
-258 VAELAQDEAREEAKA
+258 VAELAQDEAREEANA
-273 SMEANT
+273 SMEAST
-279 GWLMRDLEVLK
+279 GWLMRDLENLK

-298 AGTEEYDLLRANL
+298 EGTAEYDLLRANL
-311 CRDGVDTPYYNVNT
+311 WRDGVDTPYYNVDT

-348 YHPATGCCYGIDLSD
+348 YHPSSGMDYGIDLSG

-374 ALDHDLAEPIITVYG
+374 AYTHELAEPIVTVYG
-389 RQVKTDTQFVFFPN
+389 RQVKTDTQVIFFPN
-403 RIQIAYDE
+403 RIQIVYDE
-411 WTAQTPVEETNQFRS
+411 WTAQTPVEETNQFCS
-426 DEGDYIQGVWPFRTD
+426 DGGEYIPGKWPFRTD

-481 GTFQGMPYDDEVLLA
+481 GTFKGMPYDDKVLFV
-496 TAALVNREYA
+496 TAALVNREDA
-506 YGTCFRLM
+506 YGTCFHLM
-514 PPITIALYL
+514 PPITIVLYL
-523 IFLFLFYKIVRRM
+523 IFVFLFYKIVRHM

-550 VSILAFDEFKP
+550 VSILAFDEFQP

-567 EIGELNRALSEMAAT
+567 EIGELNRALSDMAST

-672 TALVRDML
+672 TALVNDML
-680 TEYAPLFEKRRLTA
+680 TEYAPLFEYRRLTA

-753 DELPRLF
+753 TELPRLF

-791 LTCKAENIKGGV
+791 LTCKAENVKNGV
-803 RFIVCNKD
+803 RFTICNKE

>member
-1 MAGHILLAEDDK
+1 
-13 TLSALMQDFFRAAG
+13 
-27 VTVTPAYDGE
+27 
-37 QALVLA
+37 
-43 QAQPFDLLVLD
+43 
-54 VMMPHLNGLEVC
+54 
-66 EAVRQ
+66 
-71 ESDVPVIF
+71 
-79 VTALG
+79 
-84 QEGDTLAGFRA
+84 
-95 GADDY
+95 
-100 ITKPF
+100 
-105 SFPVLVAKAQA
+105 
-116 LMRRARGLRLGAS
+116 
-129 ELGYANILMD
+129 
-139 TASGVVTVDGNP
+139 
-151 VNLRPKE
+151 
-158 AKILEL
+158 
-164 LLREQGRT
+164 
-172 VSRDL
+172 
-177 LIERVWGTDFDGD
+177 
-190 ERMIDR
+190 
-196 HIASLRKALGTAS
+196 
-209 QHIRA
+209 
-214 VYGKGYRLGGIDM
+214 M

-248 AVFLVPWVWR
+248 AVFLVPWVWQ
-258 VAELAQDEAREEAKA
+258 VAKLAQDKARRDANA
-273 SMEANT
+273 VMSMST
-279 GWLMRDLEVLK
+279 DQLMRDLENLK

-298 AGTEEYDLLRANL
+298 AGTEEYYLLRGNL
-311 CRDGVDTPYYNVNT
+311 CRDGVDT

-339 LIRSPLMLY
+339 LIRSPLMLNY
-348 YHPATGCCYGIDLSD
+348 YPATGCCYGIDLGD

-374 ALDHDLAEPIITVYG
+374 ILGHEHAQDRLITVYG
-389 RQVKTDTQFVFFPN
+389 QQIKTDTGFIFFPN
-403 RIQIAYDE
+403 RLQIGIGDGE

-467 DEEWAEVRASKRYV
+467 DEEWAEIRASERYV
-481 GTFQGMPYDDEVLLA
+481 GTYHGMPYDDKVLIV
-496 TAALVNREYA
+496 TAALVNRENA
-506 YGTCFRLM
+506 YGTCFHLM

-523 IFLFLFYKIVRRM
+523 IFVFLFYKIVRRM

-561 DLNRGD
+561 DLKRGD

-632 RYLAAIEQETDRMNG
+632 RYLAAIEQETARMNG

-672 TALVRDML
+672 TALVNAML
-680 TEYAPLFEKRRLTA
+680 TEYAPLFEKRRLTV

-753 DELPRLF
+753 TELPRLF

-791 LTCKAENIKGGV
+791 LTCKAEKYKGRRAV
-803 RFIVCNKD
+803 HRLQ

>member
-1 MAGHILLAEDDK
+1 MK
-13 TLSALMQDFFRAAG
+13 
-27 VTVTPAYDGE
+27 
-37 QALVLA
+37 
-43 QAQPFDLLVLD
+43 
-54 VMMPHLNGLEVC
+54 
-66 EAVRQ
+66 
-71 ESDVPVIF
+71 
-79 VTALG
+79 
-84 QEGDTLAGFRA
+84 
-95 GADDY
+95 
-100 ITKPF
+100 
-105 SFPVLVAKAQA
+105 
-116 LMRRARGLRLGAS
+116 
-129 ELGYANILMD
+129 
-139 TASGVVTVDGNP
+139 
-151 VNLRPKE
+151 
-158 AKILEL
+158 
-164 LLREQGRT
+164 
-172 VSRDL
+172 
-177 LIERVWGTDFDGD
+177 
-190 ERMIDR
+190 
-196 HIASLRKALGTAS
+196 
-209 QHIRA
+209 
-214 VYGKGYRLGGIDM
+214 
-227 TKRIHKIGIAARLTA
+227 KRIRKIGIAARLTA

-258 VAELAQDEAREEAKA
+258 VAELAQDEARRDANA
-273 SMEANT
+273 VMSMST
-279 GWLMRDLEVLK
+279 DQLMRYLENLK

-311 CRDGVDTPYYNVNT
+311 CRDGVDTPYYNVDT

-374 ALDHDLAEPIITVYG
+374 ILGHEHAQDRLITVYG
-389 RQVKTDTQFVFFPN
+389 QQIKTDTGFIFFPN
-403 RIQIAYDE
+403 RLQIGIGDGE

-467 DEEWAEVRASKRYV
+467 DEEWAEIRASERYV
-481 GTFQGMPYDDEVLLA
+481 GTFKGMPYDDKVLIV
-496 TAALVNREYA
+496 TAALVDRQYA
-506 YGTCFRLM
+506 YDACFYGM
-514 PPITIALYL
+514 PLITIALYL
-523 IFLFLFYKIVRRM
+523 IFLFIFYKIVRRM
-536 VSDPLVDTAREANR
+536 VAAPLVDTAKQARL

-561 DLNRGD
+561 DLKRRD
-567 EIGELNRALSEMAAT
+567 EIGELNRALSEMAST
-582 LHTRWDSERDLED
+582 LHARWDSERDLED

>member
-1 MAGHILLAEDDK
+1 
-13 TLSALMQDFFRAAG
+13 
-27 VTVTPAYDGE
+27 
-37 QALVLA
+37 
-43 QAQPFDLLVLD
+43 
-54 VMMPHLNGLEVC
+54 
-66 EAVRQ
+66 
-71 ESDVPVIF
+71 
-79 VTALG
+79 
-84 QEGDTLAGFRA
+84 
-95 GADDY
+95 
-100 ITKPF
+100 
-105 SFPVLVAKAQA
+105 
-116 LMRRARGLRLGAS
+116 
-129 ELGYANILMD
+129 
-139 TASGVVTVDGNP
+139 
-151 VNLRPKE
+151 
-158 AKILEL
+158 
-164 LLREQGRT
+164 
-172 VSRDL
+172 
-177 LIERVWGTDFDGD
+177 
-190 ERMIDR
+190 
-196 HIASLRKALGTAS
+196 
-209 QHIRA
+209 
-214 VYGKGYRLGGIDM
+214 M

-242 VVAVIL
+242 IVAVIL

-258 VAELAQDEAREEAKA
+258 VAELAQDEARQDANA
-273 SMEANT
+273 VMSMST
-279 GWLMRDLEVLK
+279 DRLMRDLENLK
-290 GDAARYPA
+290 GDAAHYPA
-298 AGTEEYDLLRANL
+298 AGTEEYYLLRGNL
-311 CRDGVDTPYYNVNT
+311 WRDGVDT

-348 YHPATGCCYGIDLSD
+348 YHPATGYCYGIDLSD

-374 ALDHDLAEPIITVYG
+374 ILGGHEHAEDRLITVYG
-389 RQVKTDTQFVFFPN
+389 QRIKTDTGFIFFPN
-403 RIQIAYDE
+403 RLQIGIGDGE

-426 DEGDYIQGVWPFRTD
+426 DEDDYIQGTWPFRTD

-536 VSDPLVDTAREANR
+536 VSAPLVDTAREANL

-561 DLNRGD
+561 DLKRGD

-753 DELPRLF
+753 IELPRLF

-791 LTCKAENIKGGV
+791 LTCKAENVKNGV

>member
-1 MAGHILLAEDDK
+1 
-13 TLSALMQDFFRAAG
+13 
-27 VTVTPAYDGE
+27 
-37 QALVLA
+37 
-43 QAQPFDLLVLD
+43 
-54 VMMPHLNGLEVC
+54 
-66 EAVRQ
+66 
-71 ESDVPVIF
+71 
-79 VTALG
+79 
-84 QEGDTLAGFRA
+84 
-95 GADDY
+95 
-100 ITKPF
+100 
-105 SFPVLVAKAQA
+105 
-116 LMRRARGLRLGAS
+116 
-129 ELGYANILMD
+129 
-139 TASGVVTVDGNP
+139 
-151 VNLRPKE
+151 
-158 AKILEL
+158 
-164 LLREQGRT
+164 
-172 VSRDL
+172 
-177 LIERVWGTDFDGD
+177 
-190 ERMIDR
+190 
-196 HIASLRKALGTAS
+196 
-209 QHIRA
+209 
-214 VYGKGYRLGGIDM
+214 M

-248 AVFLVPWVWR
+248 AVFVVPWVWR
-258 VAELAQDEAREEAKA
+258 VAELAQDEAQEEANNE
-273 SMEANT
+273 MMLNIEQ
-279 GWLMRDLEVLK
+279 LMRNLESLK
-290 GDAARYPA
+290 GDAAYYPA
-298 AGTEEYDLLRANL
+298 EGTEEYYLLRSSLFGDSVN
-311 CRDGVDTPYYNVNT
+311 TPYYNVNA
-325 PYIIR
+325 PYIMR

-339 LIRSPLMLY
+339 LIRSLLMLN

-374 ALDHDLAEPIITVYG
+374 ILGHEHAEDRLITVYG
-389 RQVKTDTQFVFFPN
+389 QRIKTDTGFIFFPN
-403 RIQIAYDE
+403 RLQIGIGDGE

-426 DEGDYIQGVWPFRTD
+426 DEDDYIQGVWPFRTD
-441 EVMEGYFDALRYLD
+441 AAMEGYFDALRYLD

-467 DEEWAEVRASKRYV
+467 DEEWAEVRASQRYV
-481 GTFQGMPYDDEVLLA
+481 GTLKTMPYDDKVIFV
-496 TAALVNREYA
+496 TAALVNREDA
-506 YGTCFRLM
+506 YGTCFHLM
-514 PPITIALYL
+514 PSITIALYL
-523 IFLFLFYKIVRRM
+523 IFLFIFYKIVRRM
-536 VSDPLVDTAREANR
+536 VADPLIDTAREANL
-550 VSILAFDEFKP
+550 VANLAFDEFQP
-561 DLNRGD
+561 DLKRGD
-567 EIGELNRALSEMAAT
+567 EIGELNRALSEMAST
-582 LHTRWDSERDLED
+582 LHARWDSERDLED

-680 TEYAPLFEKRRLTA
+680 TEYAPLFEKRRLTT

-705 ETLLRRAVGCLLENA
+705 ETLLWRAVGCLLENA

>member
-1 MAGHILLAEDDK
+1 
-13 TLSALMQDFFRAAG
+13 
-27 VTVTPAYDGE
+27 
-37 QALVLA
+37 
-43 QAQPFDLLVLD
+43 
-54 VMMPHLNGLEVC
+54 
-66 EAVRQ
+66 
-71 ESDVPVIF
+71 
-79 VTALG
+79 
-84 QEGDTLAGFRA
+84 
-95 GADDY
+95 
-100 ITKPF
+100 
-105 SFPVLVAKAQA
+105 
-116 LMRRARGLRLGAS
+116 
-129 ELGYANILMD
+129 
-139 TASGVVTVDGNP
+139 
-151 VNLRPKE
+151 
-158 AKILEL
+158 
-164 LLREQGRT
+164 
-172 VSRDL
+172 
-177 LIERVWGTDFDGD
+177 
-190 ERMIDR
+190 
-196 HIASLRKALGTAS
+196 
-209 QHIRA
+209 
-214 VYGKGYRLGGIDM
+214 M

-242 VVAVIL
+242 IVAVIL

-258 VAELAQDEAREEAKA
+258 VAELAQDEARRDANA
-273 SMEANT
+273 VMSMST
-279 GWLMRDLEVLK
+279 DQLMRYLENLK

-311 CRDGVDTPYYNVNT
+311 CRDGVDTPYYNVDT

-374 ALDHDLAEPIITVYG
+374 ILGHEHAQDRLITVYG
-389 RQVKTDTQFVFFPN
+389 QQIKTDTGFIFFPN
-403 RIQIAYDE
+403 RLQIGIGDGE

-467 DEEWAEVRASKRYV
+467 DEEWAEIRASERYV
-481 GTFQGMPYDDEVLLA
+481 GTFKGMPYDDKVLIV
-496 TAALVNREYA
+496 TAALVDRQYA
-506 YGTCFRLM
+506 YDACFYGM
-514 PPITIALYL
+514 PLITIALYL
-523 IFLFLFYKIVRRM
+523 IFLFIFYKIVRRM
-536 VSDPLVDTAREANR
+536 VADPLVDTAKQARL

-561 DLNRGD
+561 DLKRGD

-632 RYLAAIEQETDRMNG
+632 RYLAAIEQETARMNG

-791 LTCKAENIKGGV
+791 LTCTAENIKGGV

>member
-1 MAGHILLAEDDK
+1 
-13 TLSALMQDFFRAAG
+13 
-27 VTVTPAYDGE
+27 
-37 QALVLA
+37 
-43 QAQPFDLLVLD
+43 
-54 VMMPHLNGLEVC
+54 
-66 EAVRQ
+66 
-71 ESDVPVIF
+71 
-79 VTALG
+79 
-84 QEGDTLAGFRA
+84 
-95 GADDY
+95 
-100 ITKPF
+100 
-105 SFPVLVAKAQA
+105 
-116 LMRRARGLRLGAS
+116 
-129 ELGYANILMD
+129 
-139 TASGVVTVDGNP
+139 
-151 VNLRPKE
+151 
-158 AKILEL
+158 
-164 LLREQGRT
+164 
-172 VSRDL
+172 
-177 LIERVWGTDFDGD
+177 
-190 ERMIDR
+190 
-196 HIASLRKALGTAS
+196 
-209 QHIRA
+209 
-214 VYGKGYRLGGIDM
+214 M

-258 VAELAQDEAREEAKA
+258 VAELAQDEAKDLAGA
-273 SMEANT
+273 SMRAST
-279 GWLMRDLEVLK
+279 GLLMSDLKILK

-298 AGTEEYDLLRANL
+298 EGTEEYYLLRGNL
-311 CRDGVDTPYYNVNT
+311 CRDGVDT

-348 YHPATGCCYGIDLSD
+348 YHPATGYCYGIDLSD

-374 ALDHDLAEPIITVYG
+374 ILGGHEHAEDRLITVYG
-389 RQVKTDTQFVFFPN
+389 QRIKTDTGFIFFPN
-403 RIQIAYDE
+403 RLQIGIGDGE

-467 DEEWAEVRASKRYV
+467 DEEWAEIRASKRYV
-481 GTFQGMPYDDEVLLA
+481 GTFNGMPYDDKVIFA
-496 TAALVNREYA
+496 TAALIDRPYA
-506 YGTCFRLM
+506 YDACFYGM
-514 PPITIALYL
+514 PFITIALYL
-523 IFLFLFYKIVRRM
+523 IFLFIFYKIVRRM

-741 LTVENDCEPIPE
+741 LTVENDCEPILE
-753 DELPRLF
+753 TELPRLF

-791 LTCKAENIKGGV
+791 LTCKAENVKNGV

>member
-1 MAGHILLAEDDK
+1 
-13 TLSALMQDFFRAAG
+13 
-27 VTVTPAYDGE
+27 
-37 QALVLA
+37 
-43 QAQPFDLLVLD
+43 
-54 VMMPHLNGLEVC
+54 
-66 EAVRQ
+66 
-71 ESDVPVIF
+71 
-79 VTALG
+79 
-84 QEGDTLAGFRA
+84 
-95 GADDY
+95 
-100 ITKPF
+100 
-105 SFPVLVAKAQA
+105 
-116 LMRRARGLRLGAS
+116 
-129 ELGYANILMD
+129 
-139 TASGVVTVDGNP
+139 
-151 VNLRPKE
+151 
-158 AKILEL
+158 
-164 LLREQGRT
+164 
-172 VSRDL
+172 
-177 LIERVWGTDFDGD
+177 
-190 ERMIDR
+190 
-196 HIASLRKALGTAS
+196 
-209 QHIRA
+209 
-214 VYGKGYRLGGIDM
+214 M

-242 VVAVIL
+242 IVAVIL

-258 VAELAQDEAREEAKA
+258 VAELAQDEARRDANA
-273 SMEANT
+273 VMSMST
-279 GWLMRDLEVLK
+279 DQLMRDLENLK

-298 AGTEEYDLLRANL
+298 AGTEEYDLLRGNL
-311 CRDGVDTPYYNVNT
+311 WRDGVDTPYYNVDT

-374 ALDHDLAEPIITVYG
+374 ILGHEHAQDRLITVYG
-389 RQVKTDTQFVFFPN
+389 QQIKTDTGFIFFPN
-403 RIQIAYDE
+403 RLQIGIGDGE

-467 DEEWAEVRASKRYV
+467 DEEWAEIRASERYV
-481 GTFQGMPYDDEVLLA
+481 GTFKGMPYDDKVLIV
-496 TAALVNREYA
+496 TAALVDRQYA
-506 YGTCFRLM
+506 YDACFYGM
-514 PPITIALYL
+514 PLITIALYL
-523 IFLFLFYKIVRRM
+523 IFLFIFYKIVRRM
-536 VSDPLVDTAREANR
+536 VAAPLQDTAKQARL
-550 VSILAFDEFKP
+550 VSILAFDEFQP
-561 DLNRGD
+561 DLKRGD

-582 LHTRWDSERDLED
+582 LHARWDSERDLED

-753 DELPRLF
+753 TELPRLF

-791 LTCKAENIKGGV
+791 LTCKAENIKSGV

>member
-1 MAGHILLAEDDK
+1 MK
-13 TLSALMQDFFRAAG
+13 
-27 VTVTPAYDGE
+27 
-37 QALVLA
+37 
-43 QAQPFDLLVLD
+43 
-54 VMMPHLNGLEVC
+54 
-66 EAVRQ
+66 
-71 ESDVPVIF
+71 
-79 VTALG
+79 
-84 QEGDTLAGFRA
+84 
-95 GADDY
+95 
-100 ITKPF
+100 
-105 SFPVLVAKAQA
+105 
-116 LMRRARGLRLGAS
+116 
-129 ELGYANILMD
+129 
-139 TASGVVTVDGNP
+139 
-151 VNLRPKE
+151 
-158 AKILEL
+158 
-164 LLREQGRT
+164 
-172 VSRDL
+172 
-177 LIERVWGTDFDGD
+177 
-190 ERMIDR
+190 
-196 HIASLRKALGTAS
+196 
-209 QHIRA
+209 
-214 VYGKGYRLGGIDM
+214 
-227 TKRIHKIGIAARLTA
+227 KRIRKIGIAARLTA

-248 AVFLVPWVWR
+248 AVFLVPWVWQ
-258 VAELAQDEAREEAKA
+258 VAKLAQDKAREEANA
-273 SMEANT
+273 SMRAST
-279 GWLMRDLEVLK
+279 GLLMSDLKILK
-290 GDAARYPA
+290 GDAAHYPA
-298 AGTEEYDLLRANL
+298 EGTAEYDLLRANL
-311 CRDGVDTPYYNVNT
+311 WRDGIDTPYYNVDT

-348 YHPATGCCYGIDLSD
+348 YHPATGYCYGIDLSD

-374 ALDHDLAEPIITVYG
+374 ILGGHEHAEDRLITVYG
-389 RQVKTDTQFVFFPN
+389 QRIKTDTGFIFFPN
-403 RIQIAYDE
+403 RLQIGIGDGE

-467 DEEWAEVRASKRYV
+467 DEEWAEIRASKRYV
-481 GTFQGMPYDDEVLLA
+481 GTFNGMPYDDKVLLA
-496 TAALVNREYA
+496 TAALVNRENA
-506 YGTCFRLM
+506 YGTCFHLM
-514 PPITIALYL
+514 LPITIALYL

-753 DELPRLF
+753 TELPRLF

-791 LTCKAENIKGGV
+791 LTCKAENVKNGV

>member
-1 MAGHILLAEDDK
+1 
-13 TLSALMQDFFRAAG
+13 
-27 VTVTPAYDGE
+27 
-37 QALVLA
+37 
-43 QAQPFDLLVLD
+43 
-54 VMMPHLNGLEVC
+54 
-66 EAVRQ
+66 
-71 ESDVPVIF
+71 
-79 VTALG
+79 
-84 QEGDTLAGFRA
+84 
-95 GADDY
+95 
-100 ITKPF
+100 
-105 SFPVLVAKAQA
+105 
-116 LMRRARGLRLGAS
+116 
-129 ELGYANILMD
+129 
-139 TASGVVTVDGNP
+139 
-151 VNLRPKE
+151 
-158 AKILEL
+158 
-164 LLREQGRT
+164 
-172 VSRDL
+172 
-177 LIERVWGTDFDGD
+177 
-190 ERMIDR
+190 
-196 HIASLRKALGTAS
+196 
-209 QHIRA
+209 
-214 VYGKGYRLGGIDM
+214 M
-227 TKRIHKIGIAARLTA
+227 TKRFRKIGIAARLTA

-258 VAELAQDEAREEAKA
+258 VAELAQDEAKDLAGA
-273 SMEANT
+273 SMRAST
-279 GWLMRDLEVLK
+279 GLLMSDLKILK

-298 AGTEEYDLLRANL
+298 EGTEEYYLLRGNL
-311 CRDGVDTPYYNVNT
+311 CRDGVDTSYYNVDT

-374 ALDHDLAEPIITVYG
+374 ILGHEHAQDRLITVYG
-389 RQVKTDTQFVFFPN
+389 QQIKTDTQFVFFPN
-403 RIQIAYDE
+403 RLQIGIGDGE

-467 DEEWAEVRASKRYV
+467 DEEWAEVRASQRYV

-496 TAALVNREYA
+496 TAALVNRENA
-506 YGTCFRLM
+506 YGTCFHLM
-514 PPITIALYL
+514 LPITIALYL

-561 DLNRGD
+561 DLKRGD

-672 TALVRDML
+672 TALVRDVL

-753 DELPRLF
+753 TELPRLF